1 MTFEEWRKGEW
12 VPDDNWDLTLGDM
25 ESAWQAAHAE
35 GVAEGRAA
43 ERGRCVTIAAKMD
56 CELPP
61 SEFMMDHVLPVSDW
75 ERAQCWHGDKIA
87 KAIKEADDE

>member
-43 ERGRCVTIAAKMD
+43 ERKRWLLLSEKLVILMQRAGGWCPVCNGKWNHAPD
-56 CELPP
+56 CPWIE
-61 SEFMMDHVLPVSDW
+61 
-75 ERAQCWHGDKIA
+75 
-87 KAIKEADDE
+87 AIKVEFTDGPR